1 MMKAALLLL
10 LGAQSVASAS
20 LRHRKLERTLAENRI
35 DEQYIVVLHE
45 SVDVK
50 SKVSALKTK
59 LPNCE
64 INFTYEEETFHGVS
78 LGKVSERQLS
88 DLLEDPDVVFVEEDQ
103 FIDTRMEQG
112 YPTWGLDR
120 LDDASLPLDNS
131 YTYQYTGK
139 GVKAFVIDTG
149 IDPHSDLRNPSCGYT
164 AYSNCIDEQ
173 GHGTHVAG
181 TIGGSKYGVAKDV
194 ELVAVRVMGPD
205 GRGSTSGLL
214 SGLDYVYQQKK
225 NNPRQPMVANMSLGG
240 AYSRALNNIVEN
252 IANAGVFF
260 AVAAGNSNSNACWNS
275 PASAKGVVT
284 VASSNHNDIRS
295 GFSNYGSCVDIF
307 APGEAI
313 ESTLPGNRV
322 GLMSGT
328 SMATP
333 HVAGVAA
340 LYLEANPTWS
350 AHQVWNAMQAD
361 AISGMINDS
370 GPGTPN
376 RLLSTQN
383 IGSTKAAPVAAPVPA
398 PVATPVAAPVQP
410 PSQCKATFSKCQQSS
425 ECCKKKC
432 SYGFCWVW

>member
-1 MMKAALLLL
+1 
-10 LGAQSVASAS
+10 
-20 LRHRKLERTLAENRI
+20 
-35 DEQYIVVLHE
+35 
-45 SVDVK
+45 
-50 SKVSALKTK
+50 
-59 LPNCE
+59 
-64 INFTYEEETFHGVS
+64 
-78 LGKVSERQLS
+78 
-88 DLLEDPDVVFVEEDQ
+88 
-103 FIDTRMEQG
+103 MEQG
-112 YPTWGLDR
+112 YPSWGLDR
-120 LDDASLPLDNS
+120 LDDASLPLDDS
-131 YTYQYTGK
+131 YTYQYSGK

-149 IDPHSDLRNPSCGYT
+149 IDPHSDLRDPSCGYT
-164 AYSNCIDEQ
+164 AYNSCVDEQ

-181 TIGGSKYGVAKDV
+181 TIGGSEYGVAKDV

-225 NNPRQPMVANMSLGG
+225 NNPSQPMVANMSLGG

-252 IANAGVFF
+252 IANVGVFF

-284 VASSNHNDIRS
+284 VASSNRNDFRS

-328 SMATP
+328 SMAAP
-333 HVAGVAA
+333 HVVGVAA

-361 AISGMINDS
+361 AISGTINDS

-376 RLLSTQN
+376 RLLSTRN

-398 PVATPVAAPVQP
+398 PVAAPVGATVQP

-425 ECCKKKC
+425 ECCKKSC